1 MLVLVLAHF
10 LAAAVAPAL
19 VGILGRRA
27 FLALALV
34 PGVAFV
40 WALTWTGPIA
50 GGAVKTEV
58 VAWVPALNLD
68 LAFALGPLQWV
79 MMLVVTGIGA
89 LVLVYC
95 AWYFSADEPG
105 LSPFAGHF
113 VAFAG
118 AMLGLVISDDLLVF
132 YVFWELTTV
141 FSYLLIGHDPT
152 RRASRAAGMQA
163 LIVTTFGGLAMLV
176 GILLIGV
183 EADTFRI
190 SEVLADPPA
199 GSTITVAV
207 VLLLLG
213 AISKSALFPFHF
225 WLPGAMAAPT
235 PVSAYLHA
243 AAMVKAGVYLV
254 ALTAPAFAGVPGWR
268 GLLLSSGL
276 FTMLLGGWRSL
287 RQRDIKLLL
296 ALGTVSQ
303 LGFLLVIMSLGTR
316 AAALAGLAMLVAHA
330 LFKAALFLVVGI
342 VDHQAGSRD
351 LRELSGVGRSA
362 PVLAGAAVLAG
373 ASMAGLPPLT
383 GFVAKE
389 SVYGA
394 LIDVA
399 RHGDGTGLSQFA
411 GWTVLIGVVLGS
423 ALTVAYT
430 ARFLWGTFAT
440 KPGVRRSDMAP
451 IGVGFLAAPVLL
463 AGLSFV
469 LGFLSGAQNTMFGQY
484 ADSFPV
490 GGDHA
495 GLALWHKPGLALAL
509 SMTSLAV
516 GLVLFWRRESFAGLQ
531 FVLATPW
538 SAERGYLGL
547 MRRLDRVAVEV
558 TGLTQRGSVAIY
570 LSVILV
576 VVVLL
581 PGSAV
586 LAATRGRLELV
597 WWDNPGQLLVAV
609 VVVVAAILTARS
621 RRRLKAV
628 VLVGV
633 TGYGTATLFFLHGAP
648 DLALTQV
655 LVETVS
661 LVVFVLVLRRLPEYF
676 TDRPLTRGRYWRI
689 AIGAAVAAAVAG
701 FMVVS
706 TGARTAVPVSADYP
720 GEAVAY
726 GGGKNIVNV
735 TLVDIRAWD
744 TMGEIAVLVAAAT
757 GVASL
762 VFIGTRTSV
771 IRRVH
776 DISTPVLGQRPATGA
791 GRQVWLP
798 GGVTLTP
805 ERRSIIFEVVTRL
818 VFHSI
823 VVFSIYLLL
832 SGHNNPGGGFAAGL
846 VTGLA
851 LMVRY
856 LAGGRYELD
865 EAAPVD
871 AGALMGLGLFVATG
885 SGLAPLAFG
894 GAVLQSALVD
904 LHLPLLGDVHLVT
917 SVFFDVGVYLVV
929 VGLLLDLLRSLGSGI
944 DRHILREESPGA
956 TKSEVAT

>member
-1 MLVLVLAHF
+1 MLILVLAHF
-10 LAAAVAPAL
+10 LAAAVAPTI
-19 VGILGRRA
+19 VGVLGRRA

-34 PGVAFV
+34 PASAFV

-50 GGAVKTEV
+50 DGAVRTEV
-58 VAWVPALNLD
+58 ISWVPTLNLD

-105 LSPFAGHF
+105 LSAFAGHF

-118 AMLGLVISDDLLVF
+118 AMLGLVISDDLLVL

-152 RRASRAAGMQA
+152 KRASRTAAMQA

-176 GILLIGV
+176 GILLIGT
-183 EADTFRI
+183 EAGTFRI
-190 SEVLADPPA
+190 SDVLADPPDGA
-199 GSTITVAV
+199 AITVAV

-213 AISKSALFPFHF
+213 AISKSAIFPFHF

-268 GLLLSSGL
+268 GLLLSLGL
-276 FTMLLGGWRSL
+276 FTMLIGGWRSL

-296 ALGTVSQ
+296 AYGTVSQ
-303 LGFLLVIMSLGTR
+303 LGFLLVILSVGTR
-316 AAALAGLAMLVAHA
+316 AAALAGLALLVAHA

-342 VDHQAGSRD
+342 VDHQTGTRD
-351 LRELSGVGRSA
+351 LRKLSGVGRSA

-373 ASMAGLPPLT
+373 ASMAGLPPLA

-394 LIDVA
+394 LIGVA
-399 RHGDGTGLSQFA
+399 RHGDGTGLGGFV
-411 GWTVLIGVVLGS
+411 GWVVLIGVVLGS

-440 KPGVRRSDMAP
+440 KPGVGRTNVAP
-451 IGVGFLAAPVLL
+451 IDVGFLAAPVLL
-463 AGLSFV
+463 ATLSLA
-469 LGFLSGAQNTMFGQY
+469 LGFLSGPQNTMLGLY
-484 ADSFPV
+484 ADRFV
-490 GGDHA
+490 AGQDHA
-495 GLALWHKPGLALAL
+495 ELALWHGLGLALAL
-509 SMTSLAV
+509 SAVSLAL
-516 GLVLFWRRESFAGLQ
+516 GLILFWRKESVTRLQTALAG
-531 FVLATPW
+531 PW
-538 SAERGYLGL
+538 SAERGYVGV

-570 LSVILV
+570 LSVILL

-581 PGSAV
+581 PGSAM
-586 LAATRGRLELV
+586 LAAAEGRPELV
-597 WWDNPGQLLVAV
+597 LWDNPGQLLVAV
-609 VVVVAAILTARS
+609 VVAIAAVLTTRS

-676 TDRPLTRGRYWRI
+676 TDRPLTRRRYWRV
-689 AIGAAVAAAVAG
+689 AIGAIVAATVAG
-701 FMVVS
+701 FMIVS
-706 TGARTAVPVSADYP
+706 TGARTAVPVSAGYP
-720 GEAVAY
+720 EEAVAY
-726 GGGKNIVNV
+726 GGGRNIVNV

-771 IRRVH
+771 IRRVR
-776 DISTPVLGQRPATGA
+776 DLSTPDLRQR
-791 GRQVWLP
+791 GRPVWLP
-798 GGVTLTP
+798 GGATLTP

-818 VFHSI
+818 IFHTI

-871 AGALMGLGLFVATG
+871 AGALMGLGLFVATV

-894 GAVLQSALVD
+894 GAVLQSAVVD

-929 VGLLLDLLRSLGSGI
+929 AGLMLDLLRSLGSGI
-944 DRHILREESPGA
+944 DRQILRDESEESEEA
-956 TKSEVAT
+956 TKSEVSP